1 MNRKKSKGG
10 RKPLP
15 KSEKKIQIYFFPT
28 GRQIELVGG
37 RAAAVRI
44 AMESLEKTIQNLD
57 KRSG

>member
-44 AMESLEKTIQNLD
+44 AMDALEKACT
-57 KRSG
+57 KS